1 MKKSVYRAGILLRL
15 LSACAL
21 CGCAKDTNVRSPT
34 SEDLPVSR
42 VVMYQSGIGYI
53 ERNGVVEGDELVL
66 HIRPDQINDILKSL
80 TVIDRANGR
89 PVSISLPVDHTTLD
103 ALSQIPHQVRDGGI
117 RSLLEAFRGA
127 NVEIKTKKKTF
138 AGRIVGVETQL
149 KQVLIDETVPD
160 TSTVTVLTKGNVLEV
175 IAIND
180 IRSVSLHDPSLAEGL
195 DKSLNISLNEGD
207 WKLIE
212 LRIRMDKANSR
223 ELALSYLVAMPTWKP
238 AYRLVLG
245 DEDNGTLQGWAIVSN
260 VTGADW
266 KGIDFSL
273 VSGRPMSFTYDLY
286 RPQFLSRP
294 DLTSL
299 SEQRA
304 EAPVVTQS
312 SYAKRDARVTGEAKE
327 SAIMMN
333 RAALA
338 APKAA
343 GGGAR
348 SKMNKAAAAD
358 KLTYDEGMTIYGFD
372 EDTVAEAEEAE
383 EAGIDVPRA
392 TITSDEMIESFEQ
405 QASQT
410 QIGSFD
416 EYRLASKLTIH
427 DGNTALVNL
436 IQSNLIAR
444 ETRMFKPVTNMNG
457 FDQFYKGWRQ
467 NESYQTIE
475 LNNKSGV
482 ALDAGPITIYRDS
495 AVIGEGYLART
506 EKDATAYITFAKEGR
521 LDVQVTDSIDTKSVR
536 LATVQDGNCTYDSED
551 KTTKTFTFTSHI
563 PTSVTA
569 LLQIPK
575 FDTWKPVDF
584 PESVAT
590 NDSAYV
596 ITSNIPENG
605 KQTVTLTM
613 VRTRSYSRS
622 LEPQRSDLC
631 YQAIKSAYEANA
643 FDDIQKPLFE
653 QYLEDAKQYETNA
666 ARIRV
671 LQDRQRDIEK
681 DQSSLTRNLSGL
693 SRIKSANAEKLR
705 NQILSRQ
712 QQNEKK
718 LVEITSELY
727 EIQVANGDMQLRMQE
742 YMKSLNY
749 MRK

>member
-1 MKKSVYRAGILLRL
+1 MKTSVYRAGILLSL

-21 CGCAKDTNVRSPT
+21 CGCEKGTNVRSST

-42 VVMYQSGIGYI
+42 VIMYQSGIGYI

-245 DEDNGTLQGWAIVSN
+245 NEDNGTLQGWAIVSN

-294 DLTSL
+294 DLTAL

-312 SYAKRDARVTGEAKE
+312 SYAKRDARVKGEAKE

-338 APKAA
+338 APQAAA
-343 GGGAR
+343 GGMR
-348 SKMNKAAAAD
+348 SMMKQAAAAD
-358 KLTYDEGMTIYGFD
+358 MLADDAGMYDNGFD
-372 EDTVAEAEEAE
+372 EDIVAEAE

-416 EYRLASKLTIH
+416 EYRLASKLTIP

-551 KTTKTFTFTSHI
+551 KTTKTFTFTSHV

-575 FDTWKPVDF
+575 FDAWKPVDF

-605 KQTVTLTM
+605 EQNVTLTM

-631 YQAIKSAYEANA
+631 YKAIKNAYEANA

-693 SRIKSANAEKLR
+693 SRIKSTNAEKLR

>member
-1 MKKSVYRAGILLRL
+1 MMK
-15 LSACAL
+15 
-21 CGCAKDTNVRSPT
+21 
-34 SEDLPVSR
+34 
-42 VVMYQSGIGYI
+42 Q
-53 ERNGVVEGDELVL
+53 
-66 HIRPDQINDILKSL
+66 
-80 TVIDRANGR
+80 
-89 PVSISLPVDHTTLD
+89 
-103 ALSQIPHQVRDGGI
+103 
-117 RSLLEAFRGA
+117 
-127 NVEIKTKKKTF
+127 
-138 AGRIVGVETQL
+138 
-149 KQVLIDETVPD
+149 
-160 TSTVTVLTKGNVLEV
+160 
-175 IAIND
+175 
-180 IRSVSLHDPSLAEGL
+180 
-195 DKSLNISLNEGD
+195 
-207 WKLIE
+207 
-212 LRIRMDKANSR
+212 
-223 ELALSYLVAMPTWKP
+223 
-238 AYRLVLG
+238 
-245 DEDNGTLQGWAIVSN
+245 
-260 VTGADW
+260 
-266 KGIDFSL
+266 
-273 VSGRPMSFTYDLY
+273 
-286 RPQFLSRP
+286 
-294 DLTSL
+294 
-299 SEQRA
+299 
-304 EAPVVTQS
+304 
-312 SYAKRDARVTGEAKE
+312 
-327 SAIMMN
+327 
-333 RAALA
+333 
-338 APKAA
+338 
-343 GGGAR
+343 
-348 SKMNKAAAAD
+348 AAAAD
-358 KLTYDEGMTIYGFD
+358 MLADDAGMYDNGFD
-372 EDTVAEAEEAE
+372 EDIVAEAE

-416 EYRLASKLTIH
+416 EYRLASKLTIP

-475 LNNKSGV
+475 LNNKSSV

-551 KTTKTFTFTSHI
+551 KTTKTFTFTSHV

-575 FDTWKPVDF
+575 FDAWKPVDF

-605 KQTVTLTM
+605 EQNVTLTM

-631 YQAIKSAYEANA
+631 YKAIKNAYEANA